1 MTTAELIRDLADPG
15 LTTLDICHRHDC
27 TPAELLER
35 CESDEIRP
43 HLDALA
49 RMADIRDA
57 VISPDEERLARAT
70 LTHLAIPN
78 QLPTRLS
85 VRHDELRRK
94 SATTLLR
101 KPTKHAPKEPRALA
115 RAVDQPTVHAQ
126 PLPHTSPRDDTQS
139 LTEREILPR
148 RRRGSW
154 HAEAVTEGVLISLPI
169 LDPHTPTTDLIQS
182 LASRPERGGPIDN
195 QAETSPAQAQ
205 GKSGRPKND
214 RLKDIITRAGSALSA
229 PARAPT
235 DYPDTASHPPGRTD
249 HRSSDPRSPDPTA
262 RCSHASA

>member
-1 MTTAELIRDLADPG
+1 MTTAELIHDLADPG
-15 LTTLDICHRHDC
+15 LTTLDICQRHHC

-49 RMADIRDA
+49 RMADIRDTL
-57 VISPDEERLARAT
+57 IRPDEERLARAT

-101 KPTKHAPKEPRALA
+101 KPTRNTTTANSPKRQRGASPPDQNTAPSA
-115 RAVDQPTVHAQ
+115 
-126 PLPHTSPRDDTQS
+126 TSTPVATQ
-139 LTEREILPR
+139 T
-148 RRRGSW
+148 
-154 HAEAVTEGVLISLPI
+154 VTEGVLLHLPI

-182 LASRPERGGPIDN
+182 LASHSERGGVGD
-195 QAETSPAQAQ
+195 TSPTPATTPPAQTE
-205 GKSGRPKND
+205 SGRSKND
-214 RLKDIITRAGSALSA
+214 RLKDLITRAGSALNA

-235 DYPDTASHPPGRTD
+235 DSPDTASPQPGRTD
-249 HRSSDPRSPDPTA
+249 HRSPDRRSPDPTA
-262 RCSHASA
+262 RCSHA